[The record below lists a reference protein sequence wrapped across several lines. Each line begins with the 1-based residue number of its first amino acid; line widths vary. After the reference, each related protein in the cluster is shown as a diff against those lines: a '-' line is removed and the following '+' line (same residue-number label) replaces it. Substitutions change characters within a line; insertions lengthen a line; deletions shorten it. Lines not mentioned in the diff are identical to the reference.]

1 MTALKPIIEALLFG
15 SEAPLS
21 LKEICHII
29 EEVNDPSDGQQM
41 LWQAADISRTLSE
54 MVAEYAT
61 GPQGFYLAQ
70 VAGAYQF
77 RTKPAYAP
85 FLRSLCKEKPY
96 RISRSAMEVLSIV
109 AYRQPVTRAEID
121 EVRGVDSSAGLR
133 TLLERG
139 LVRSLGHSEHV
150 GHPSLFGTTPLFLEV
165 FNLNA
170 LEELPPMATPAL
182 VAPGASGSS
191 TPAGSLAAEPAGAT
205 DADAA
210 ALAVLES
217 TPSMPPHSRRSLPT
231 SSPVLPRKWK
241 PISSWCRNSTP
252 KSSAWAMCRSGCWPW
267 PSPKRRYPKRYR
279 RLLTVLRTRLP
290 AMLPVSRTSRPPRHD
305 RPPSETHLSSGLVFT
320 AGG

>member
-61 GPQGFYLAQ
+61 GPQGFYLAK

-109 AYRQPVTRAEID
+109 AYRQPVTR
-121 EVRGVDSSAGLR
+121 
-133 TLLERG
+133 
-139 LVRSLGHSEHV
+139 SE
-150 GHPSLFGTTPLFLEV
+150 
-165 FNLNA
+165 
-170 LEELPPMATPAL
+170 
-182 VAPGASGSS
+182 
-191 TPAGSLAAEPAGAT
+191 
-205 DADAA
+205 
-210 ALAVLES
+210 
-217 TPSMPPHSRRSLPT
+217 
-231 SSPVLPRKWK
+231 
-241 PISSWCRNSTP
+241 
-252 KSSAWAMCRSGCWPW
+252 
-267 PSPKRRYPKRYR
+267 
-279 RLLTVLRTRLP
+279 
-290 AMLPVSRTSRPPRHD
+290 
-305 RPPSETHLSSGLVFT
+305 
-320 AGG
+320 